1 MPISSSTGETPNN
14 AVFGNEREM
23 DEKNEPHQNRMKT
36 IHEAIKNELEWT
48 KTIQKRY
55 YDKKRVEAP
64 SLKEG
69 DKVYLRRRN
78 KGKTNFNLKTKRT
91 STKLDYLKLGPFTI
105 KRKLDYDN
113 YELSLPTRMRIHPV
127 FHISMLNKTSN
138 PVTSKNEPIDDAEYE
153 VERIL
158 KKRTRQGKV
167 EYLVKWLG
175 YENCDNSWEPI
186 TNLYCPVPIQ
196 EFEHRQHQKEKKQ
209 LKLGRKARR
218 KSEYLHAEQADYA
231 QAGTSQEVYDL
242 TSRDKNSFVRQ

>member
-1 MPISSSTGETPNN
+1 M
-14 AVFGNEREM
+14 
-23 DEKNEPHQNRMKT
+23 
-36 IHEAIKNELEWT
+36 
-48 KTIQKRY
+48 
-55 YDKKRVEAP
+55 
-64 SLKEG
+64 
-69 DKVYLRRRN
+69 
-78 KGKTNFNLKTKRT
+78 
-91 STKLDYLKLGPFTI
+91 
-105 KRKLDYDN
+105 
-113 YELSLPTRMRIHPV
+113 RMRIHPV

-218 KSEYLHAEQADYA
+218 KSEYLHADYA
-231 QAGTSQEVYDL
+231 QAGTSQSIRFNFERQEFICSTIDDSSKRVKASCACS
-242 TSRDKNSFVRQ
+242 SRN